1 MLKKVKKAMGI
12 SLALMTLG
20 CSAGCKG
27 GLGPTVVD
35 QGDSTKTIVKVGNY
49 YGGLGDE
56 WLTVVEKKFEADY
69 AEVSFEDGK
78 KGVDI
83 VIDNNNSYTG
93 QNVIDSVDKNDVW
106 FGYLMNYYDLISQN
120 IAMDITDVVT
130 GDLGEVCETE
140 KGVTVE
146 SKLADNVKDTFKAVG
161 AGKYYGLPV
170 YEGFYGLVYD
180 VDLFEKEGFYFVK
193 GFDRSGKLDDMFI
206 GAGGTGAKSA
216 GPDGIEGTYDDG
228 LPETYE
234 DFYNLCKYM
243 KKYNVT
249 PMTYPGSFMH
259 YWLRYLFQVW
269 ADYEGVEQMSLN
281 YSLNGTATDL
291 VSLDESGNLVKKEAV
306 AISAENSY
314 ELQAQ
319 AGKYYALQFT
329 KTLAS
334 NSDWFSSAASA
345 TGQTQEMAQKEF
357 LYSSRN
363 SNGDTI
369 GMVLDGCWFN
379 AEVDDAYTD
388 MVNAGDATAS
398 KQNRRIGFMPIPK
411 ATADKVGEKLTFVDT
426 SRSICFINAK
436 VTGAKATVA
445 KLFLKYFHTNES
457 IASYTEK
464 TDATRPYK
472 YTVDE
477 SKLTYFGKTMMNI
490 HNNANVI
497 YTYSSNQ
504 TYLKNSQIFDMDAWA
519 FSSTNG
525 YSNPFLVFRD
535 KKNVTVADYFN
546 GMYTTTKAAIE
557 TLIK

>member
-1 MLKKVKKAMGI
+1 MIKNVKKIAGI
-12 SLALMTLG
+12 TLAIMTLG
-20 CSAGCKG
+20 SSAACKG
-27 GLGPTVVD
+27 LGAQVVNK
-35 QGDSTKTIVKVGNY
+35 GDETKTIVRVGNY

-69 AEVSFEDGK
+69 ANVSYEEGK
-78 KGVDI
+78 MGVDI
-83 VIDNNNSYTG
+83 VIDNSNGYSG

-120 IAMDITDVVT
+120 IAMDISDIVT
-130 GDLGEVCETE
+130 GDLGEVCAEE
-140 KGVTVE
+140 AGVTIE
-146 SKLADNVKDTFKAVG
+146 SKLADNVKDTFKSVG
-161 AGKYYGLPV
+161 GGKYYGLPV

-180 VDLFEKEGFYFVK
+180 VDLFESEGFYFIE
-193 GFDRSGKLDDMFI
+193 GFDRTGALDDMFV
-206 GAGGTGAKSA
+206 TSKSDVKSE
-216 GPDGIEGTYDDG
+216 GPDGQAGTYDDG

-234 DFYNLCKYM
+234 DFYNLCRYM
-243 KKYNVT
+243 KKYGVR

-281 YSLNGTATDL
+281 YNLSGKAKTL
-291 VSLDESGNLVKKEAV
+291 VSINEKGELVEKEDLD
-306 AISAENSY
+306 ITPDNSY
-314 ELQAQ
+314 ELQSQ
-319 AGKYYALQFT
+319 AGKYYALQFA

-334 NSDWFSSAASA
+334 NSDWYSTLSTG

-369 GMVLDGCWFN
+369 AMVLDGCWFN
-379 AEVDDAYTD
+379 AEVDEAYTD

-436 VTGAKATVA
+436 VSGAKAEVA

-472 YTVDE
+472 YTIDE
-477 SKLTYFGKTMMNI
+477 NKLTHFGKTMMNI

-497 YTYSSNQ
+497 YTYSNNE

-519 FSSTNG
+519 FTSTGGNN
-525 YSNPFLVFRD
+525 NPFHTFRD
-535 KKNVTVADYFN
+535 KQVSVVDYFN
-546 GMYTTTKAAIE
+546 GMYSVTKESINK
-557 TLIK
+557 LMK